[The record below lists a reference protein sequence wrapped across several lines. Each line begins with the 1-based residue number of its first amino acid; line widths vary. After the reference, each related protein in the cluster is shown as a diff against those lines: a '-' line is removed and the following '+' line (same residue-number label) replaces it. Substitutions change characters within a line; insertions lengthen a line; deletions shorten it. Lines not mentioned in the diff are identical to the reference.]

1 MRKTAPI
8 KTIRR
13 LSPVLI
19 IIFWLTACGIQ
30 PSTGETADLFVP
42 PTQVET
48 ATPFVAVTPSPD
60 GPVAT
65 ITVDDNC
72 SNLLAYI
79 QDITIPDGSLFSPG
93 EVIDKRWLVE
103 NQGTCNWNSRY
114 SLRLSGGDP
123 MGAKTEQSLI
133 PALAGNQATIRILFT
148 APTEGG
154 KHRSAWQAYTP
165 DSKPF
170 GDPIFIEIEV
180 IPRVAPSPVS

>member
-1 MRKTAPI
+1 MAPP
-8 KTIRR
+8 T
-13 LSPVLI
+13 
-19 IIFWLTACGIQ
+19 
-30 PSTGETADLFVP
+30 ETAELFIP
-42 PTQVET
+42 PSQEET
-48 ATPFVAVTPSPD
+48 ATPILDPTGTPDAPAVVLTE
-60 GPVAT
+60 
-65 ITVDDNC
+65 DDNC

-79 QDITIPDGSLFSPG
+79 QDITIPDGAIFSPG
-93 EVIDKRWLVE
+93 EKIDKRWLVE

-114 SLRLSGGDP
+114 TLRLSGGDP
-123 MGAKTEQSLI
+123 MGADTELSLI

-148 APTEGG
+148 APDEGG

>member
-1 MRKTAPI
+1 MTAPI
-8 KTIRR
+8 RKTKRF
-13 LSPVLI
+13 LAVLVCCI
-19 IIFWLTACGIQ
+19 SLVSCGII
-30 PSTGETADLFVP
+30 PPTAQTTDLFIP
-42 PTQVET
+42 PSQEL
-48 ATPFVAVTPSPD
+48 
-60 GPVAT
+60 T
-65 ITVDDNC
+65 ITPVFVPTEEQETPIAIPTDDEDC

-79 QDITIPDGSLFSPG
+79 QDLTIPDGAFFSPG
-93 EVIDKRWLVE
+93 EKIDKRWLVE

-114 SLRLSGGDP
+114 TLRLTGGDP
-123 MGAKTEQSLI
+123 MGTTTEQSLI

-148 APTEGG
+148 APNEGG